1 MKWKEW
7 GGGVIFLGCYYT
19 PLYKKRYK
27 KEKQSKE
34 DYFKIKWPAG
44 AFEYE
49 EVNFRKKLGPI

>member
-1 MKWKEW
+1 M
-7 GGGVIFLGCYYT
+7 GGMGGELFSLDVIIFHC
-19 PLYKKRYK
+19 KKGIK

-34 DYFKIKWPAG
+34 DYFKIKCPAG

>member
-1 MKWKEW
+1 M
-7 GGGVIFLGCYYT
+7 GGMGGSYFPWMLFS
-19 PLYKKRYK
+19 PLYK